1 MPDAFVLWICF
12 LALLGAYRLGQLL
25 RRGWVAYWLA
35 AGKSW
40 GDP

>member
-1 MPDAFVLWICF
+1 MTLFGLWVCF

-25 RRGWVAYWLA
+25 YGAWDDLKRH

-40 GDP
+40 GDR